1 MCTVYFGQGNSFAN
15 AKEKVETS
23 DYDYFVGG
31 LL

>member
-15 AKEKVETS
+15 AKEKVEIS